1 MRIVDIHADDYCI
14 SPHPS
19 EDILNCIRT
28 GKLDSISVLTN
39 MSCYEVYAEKFCNEQ
54 HLWPKQP
61 KLSIH
66 LNFMEGHCL
75 ADPGKVPHLVDEHGY
90 FHISWGT
97 LFLWNYSPKK
107 FMIIKK
113 ELKEEIKAQTER
125 FIEYFGD
132 DKPLRFDGHQ
142 HTQMLPICYWALLEV
157 IVEQHYPTEY
167 IRITKE
173 PIIPYLQSFSLWK
186 TYKPVNW
193 IKNILLN
200 FYALGMER
208 TMRQNKP
215 AWQKD
220 NIPIILWGVLM
231 SGRMNEERINK
242 LFPAMLAK
250 AEKKERVLEVLFHPG
265 TVLQEELQEEFSN
278 TGANEFHI
286 SEGRQIEYKTVMS
299 LHIEDFV

>member
-14 SPHPS
+14 SPHSS

-186 TYKPVNW
+186 TYKTVNW